1 MDSQPIAPRFEEK
14 TQEKEPV
21 KQVQPPKETTVVKE
35 DLVPTG
41 AMSGGKLWGRV
52 IRQLRLE
59 KNIVLWVACQEMD
72 AKLVGNTLKIVANDD
87 AGYQAVVKES
97 NLSILSRT
105 VKSIGDYEIEI
116 VKAGEE
122 KVDSFTSEVE
132 KVKKTF
138 SGVSVKV
145 EE

>member
-1 MDSQPIAPRFEEK
+1 MDNQPIAPRFEEK

>member
-1 MDSQPIAPRFEEK
+1 
-14 TQEKEPV
+14 
-21 KQVQPPKETTVVKE
+21 
-35 DLVPTG
+35 
-41 AMSGGKLWGRV
+41 MSGGKLWGRV